1 MRGGNERT
9 VRIVTV
15 PGVFKPIV
23 DTWMLAEQMRGDPS
37 LAGGEVL
44 DLCTGS
50 GALAV
55 AAALAGARRVTAVDI
70 SERSVLTA
78 RLNARLNGVRVRARR
93 GDLFG
98 PLNGERFDLIVS
110 NPPYVP
116 SATDDLPERGPERA
130 WEGGREGRAVL
141 DRICAEAGRRL
152 RPSGAVVLVHSS
164 LCGERATIDG
174 LARSGLEARVVER
187 RKGQLGPLMS
197 ARALELERRR
207 MLGPGVREEELLVI
221 EGRRGRR
228 PGP

>member
-1 MRGGNERT
+1 MRGGNECA

-23 DTWMLAEQMRGDPS
+23 DTWMLAERMRGDPS

-55 AAALAGARRVTAVDI
+55 AAALSGARRVTAVDL
-70 SERSVLTA
+70 SRRSVLTA

-116 SATDDLPERGPERA
+116 SVSDEFPERGLERA
-130 WEGGREGRAVL
+130 WEGGREGRALL
-141 DRICAEAGRRL
+141 DRICSEAARRL
-152 RPSGAVVLVHSS
+152 RPSGAVLLVHSS
-164 LCGERATIDG
+164 LCGERATLEG
-174 LARSGLEARVVER
+174 LSSSGLEARVAVR
-187 RKGQLGPLMS
+187 RKGRLGPLMS
-197 ARALELERRR
+197 ARAAELERRGL
-207 MLGPGVREEELLVI
+207 LGAGVREEELLVI
-221 EGRRGRR
+221 EGRRGPR
-228 PGP
+228 PVP

>member
-1 MRGGNERT
+1 MRGGNERA
-9 VRIVTV
+9 VRIVTL

-23 DTWMLAEQMRGDPS
+23 DTWMLAERMRGDPS

-55 AAALAGARRVTAVDI
+55 AAALAGARRVTAVDL
-70 SERSVLTA
+70 SERSVLSA

-98 PLNGERFDLIVS
+98 PLDAERFDLVVS

-116 SATDDLPERGPERA
+116 SASDDLPKRGLERA

-141 DRICAEAGRRL
+141 DRICAEARRRL
-152 RPSGAVVLVHSS
+152 RPSGAVLLVHSS
-164 LCGERATIDG
+164 LCGERATLDG

-187 RKGQLGPLMS
+187 RKGRLGPLMS
-197 ARALELERRR
+197 ARAAELERRG
-207 MLGPGVREEELLVI
+207 LLHAGVREEELLVI
-221 EGRRGRR
+221 EGRLGRR
-228 PGP
+228 PAP